1 MQTEAPTQGA
11 DAEQTAPEVF
21 ENLMS
26 VEKVGAVEETIPLLK
41 SPWLGGMVITG

>member
-26 VEKVGAVEETIPLLK
+26 VEKVGAVEETIPLK